1 MKRTAIHV
9 AAAAAVAFA
18 LAGPVF
24 AQDTGSITPAKVEAA
39 RQIVTGSGMD
49 RSFEAL
55 VPTFAQRIKQ
65 SYVTRPEITKDLNE
79 VLAQLQPTIESKK
92 ADLVETAAK
101 ILASR
106 MNETDLKAAAAFFS
120 SDAGKAYVAAQPAVL
135 DDLYVAMQDWTGRVF
150 EEAMTQVRAEMA
162 KRGHQL

>member
-9 AAAAAVAFA
+9 AAAVVAFS
-18 LAGPVF
+18 LAGPVA
-24 AQDTGSITPAKVEAA
+24 AQEVGPITPAKVEAA

-55 VPTFAQRIKQ
+55 VPTFAARIKQ
-65 SYVTRPEITKDLNE
+65 SYVTRPEITKDLDE
-79 VLAQLQPTIESKK
+79 VLAQVQPSIESKK
-92 ADLVETAAK
+92 AELVDTAAK

-106 MNETDLKAAAAFFS
+106 MNEADLKAAAAFFT

-135 DDLYVAMQDWTGRVF
+135 DDLYIAMQDWTNRVF
-150 EEAMTQVRAEMA
+150 EETMSQVRAEMA

>member
-9 AAAAAVAFA
+9 AAAVVAFS
-18 LAGPVF
+18 LAGPVA
-24 AQDTGSITPAKVEAA
+24 AQEVGPITPAKVEAA

-55 VPTFAQRIKQ
+55 VPTFAARIKQ
-65 SYVTRPEITKDLNE
+65 SYVTRPEITKDLDE
-79 VLAQLQPTIESKK
+79 VLAQVQPSIESKK
-92 ADLVETAAK
+92 AELVDTAAK

-106 MNETDLKAAAAFFS
+106 MNEADLKATAAFFT

-135 DDLYVAMQDWTGRVF
+135 DDLYIAMQDWTNRVF
-150 EEAMTQVRAEMA
+150 EETMSQVRAEMA